1 MEMLMILAAGAA
13 IVLVLAMMW
22 AMSQR
27 ARRPP
32 LRTGREDDLAAA
44 EANGMII
51 VPRRRTSPIDRTAPV
66 HDLVPIEART
76 SESKADDFADGHGDR
91 ADDRAKRI
99 GWAEAADWREMDEED
114 EAERTADRSR
124 REWR

>member
-1 MEMLMILAAGAA
+1 MILAAGAA
-13 IVLVLAMMW
+13 IVLVLATMW

-27 ARRPP
+27 ALRPP

-51 VPRRRTSPIDRTAPV
+51 VPRRMVSPIDRTVPV
-66 HDLVPIEART
+66 HDLDPIEGRK
-76 SESKADDFADGHGDR
+76 SETKAIGDGKVDDSAECSG
-91 ADDRAKRI
+91 DRAKRI
-99 GWAEAADWREMDEED
+99 GWAEAADWREIDEDD
-114 EAERTADRSR
+114 EAGRTADRTR